1 MGAVELDAAEPAQA
15 VTVGEIQEAR
25 GKGDRRR
32 FGVFEVEEA
41 HDARIVLGG
50 SDRLRERGRC
60 EQQGE
65 ERGGQKAMCGAEHR
79 RIIDDLRRSLQLC
92 RYPPF
97 MQTLLRILLI
107 AGLIG
112 AVVLAGSAWIARND
126 RLRAAEAMWELEAE
140 MQRRVAEHEAMIERL
155 SRDHRLAH
163 LHVVSQDR
171 AADGSVLLTHLRF
184 IEIDDDGREIARQ
197 DVQLPGAVIHVDAL
211 TIRFAREDVATGHP
225 MRGRTLVLLRRLYSD
240 ALAPRDGVQLDVP
253 GAIPPAYSGGD
264 AAHFERQIW
273 EEFWRLA
280 TDAERAAEA
289 GVRVAQGESV
299 YLPMEAGRAYELRVE
314 AAGGMV
320 LAPIGM
326 SSLALTGSSG
336 LDR

>member
-1 MGAVELDAAEPAQA
+1 
-15 VTVGEIQEAR
+15 
-25 GKGDRRR
+25 
-32 FGVFEVEEA
+32 
-41 HDARIVLGG
+41 
-50 SDRLRERGRC
+50 
-60 EQQGE
+60 
-65 ERGGQKAMCGAEHR
+65 
-79 RIIDDLRRSLQLC
+79 
-92 RYPPF
+92 